1 MTEAIS
7 SARGK
12 MLIASIDKYTVQTL
26 KGLMSEDLMSKDS
39 ESKDL
44 YAELAQMMGPVPWEV
59 LKPHVQRDAVVVV
72 NEQLDLVEVGVAI
85 ASDQT
90 QAVERWINEQLIH
103 KPTAEQLVTWSNE
116 NKGFTSLIVQ
126 PYVLVQDQ
134 LVTATNPSF
143 EQSFDQPLD

>member
-1 MTEAIS
+1 
-7 SARGK
+7 
-12 MLIASIDKYTVQTL
+12 
-26 KGLMSEDLMSKDS
+26 MSEDLVSKDS
-39 ESKDL
+39 ESKNL

-90 QAVERWINEQLIH
+90 QSVERWINEQLIH

-134 LVTATNPSF
+134 PTAATDPSF
-143 EQSFDQPLD
+143 EPSFDRPLD